1 MITGDIAF
9 DAAHPGSRPALPEF
23 PGSVRWVNRRARL
36 RLADWRGR
44 IVLVLFWNGASV
56 SSQNMLGELRLLE
69 KKLPGTF
76 VPVCVH
82 TPRYASQQSDAT
94 VLKAAHRNRLRAPV
108 ANDHEWQAWKQ
119 FAIPAWP
126 TTLLIDANGGLAAR
140 LVGEGR
146 SQEIED
152 AIVQLRDE
160 MHAEG
165 PALPL
170 SSPAQAR
177 DARAEPASPLAFPA
191 HALATRTRLF
201 VSDSGHHR
209 ILECSHDGRVLRQ
222 FGSGTPGNWDG
233 QLAACGLQLPQGLAI
248 DKDVLYVADA
258 GNHSVRRIRLDAGE
272 VETVLGGGRPA
283 YANVEEQGGGLRAA
297 INAPHALAAD
307 GEMLYVAAAG
317 QHQILRV
324 DLRHQHVDTIAGD
337 GRSDVRDGI
346 GGQSSLSQPMALASM
361 PGQLLVAD
369 AGGNAIRR
377 LRFAD
382 LALTT
387 LAGASPWEPGSRDG
401 AGRKARFAYPSGIAI
416 AESRV
421 YVADTCNDSLRVLDP
436 YSGEVATVQF
446 DYPLHEPQ
454 GLSFAAGSLWVADRN
469 DHAILRIDPEQG
481 TCERVAVDE

>member
-1 MITGDIAF
+1 MIVGDVPF
-9 DAAHPGSRPALPEF
+9 DFTQAGSRPPVPEF
-23 PGSVRWVNRRARL
+23 PESLHWVNRRERVRL
-36 RLADWRGR
+36 TDWRER
-44 IVLVLFWNGASV
+44 IVLVIFWNGTSASCLNLLSEV
-56 SSQNMLGELRLLE
+56 RKLE
-69 KKLPGTF
+69 KKHPGAF
-76 VPVCVH
+76 VSACVH
-82 TPRYASQQSDAT
+82 TPRYTSQQSDAA
-94 VLKAAHRNRLRAPV
+94 VLKAAHRSRLRAPV
-108 ANDHEWQAWKQ
+108 ANDNEWLAWKQ
-119 FAIPAWP
+119 FTIGAWP
-126 TTLLIDANGGLAAR
+126 TTLLIDSTGGLAAR

-160 MHAEG
+160 LSPEG
-165 PALPL
+165 
-170 SSPAQAR
+170 AQATYQSSR
-177 DARAEPASPLAFPA
+177 DIRAEPVSPLAFPA
-191 HALATRTRLF
+191 HALATESRLF
-201 VSDSGHHR
+201 VSDTGHHR

-248 DKDVLYVADA
+248 NEQALYVADA
-258 GNHSVRRIRLDAGE
+258 GNHCVRRIRLDTGE
-272 VETVLGGGRPA
+272 VETVLGAGRPA

-297 INAPHALAAD
+297 INAPHAVAAE
-307 GEMLYVAAAG
+307 GGMLYVAATG
-317 QHQILRV
+317 QHQILRA
-324 DLRHQHVDTIAGD
+324 DLRHQQVETIAGD

-387 LAGASPWEPGSRDG
+387 LAGSTPWEPGNRDG
-401 AGRKARFAYPSGIAI
+401 AGRKVRLSYPCGLAV
-416 AESRV
+416 ADNRV
-421 YVADTCNDSLRVLDP
+421 YMADTINDRLCVLDP
-436 YSGEVATVQF
+436 YSGELATMQI

-469 DHAILRIDPEQG
+469 DHAILRIDPKHG
-481 TCERVAVDE
+481 TCARVPVDE